1 MKAVGRE
8 SSYEW
13 CYGWMLSV
21 KRKDRLRVRLEV
33 VPHFHSHSSSGA
45 HALSVTVTSVPPL
58 HSCTRLWRRSA
69 LLSFIRGHAIS
80 VFPSGRRAELTWNDC
95 GAASG
100 GGGGGGST
108 AMFGCIRAH
117 QISDHAR
124 VVIALSH
131 AQPSPCRLNNFIFF
145 QQGKWRPQWSHFL
158 WLLRRSSQKQRERWW
173 IVVIKTLT
181 TIRKVW
187 SHCEVRAALTLQFQR
202 LHSTHISSFFKL
214 QSENYLIFFNF
225 PLKFVIHGHEF
236 ERKTVL
242 PNQHFGS
249 VPTLWI
255 VQDSIVRRKTV

>member
-80 VFPSGRRAELTWNDC
+80 VFPSERRAELTWNDC

-100 GGGGGGST
+100 GGGGGST

-117 QISDHAR
+117 QISHHAR
-124 VVIALSH
+124 VVIALHMRSQ
-131 AQPSPCRLNNFIFF
+131 APADWIILSFF
-145 QQGKWRPQWSHFL
+145 SKGNGGHSGVISS

-187 SHCEVRAALTLQFQR
+187 SHCEVRAALILQFQR
-202 LHSTHISSFFKL
+202 LHSTQISSFFKL
-214 QSENYLIFFNF
+214 QSEN
-225 PLKFVIHGHEF
+225 
-236 ERKTVL
+236 
-242 PNQHFGS
+242 
-249 VPTLWI
+249 
-255 VQDSIVRRKTV
+255 